1 MRIIKFFY
9 AIVILFSLVNFFLC
23 AKKVEKD
30 FYVIGFSQY
39 SSTDPLR
46 IGMNESI
53 IKEAENCEKDIRIK
67 YKDAGQD
74 PLQQKSDIEEF
85 LYEKAD
91 LVIVAPGE
99 KEIVSAGVEKIYRE
113 GIPVIILDKMISTKS
128 FTCFI
133 GIDNI
138 EVGRLAASYAVKV
151 INGEGKI
158 IEILGFPENEQSIE
172 RSKGFR
178 EIINDYENIEILYT
192 DFAGWMKSLA
202 ITKMEKA
209 LRLFDTIDLVYA
221 HNDAMAVGAYL
232 ASLSHEREN
241 QIAIVG
247 IGGSEGENGGIQ
259 AVLDG
264 KIDATVLYP
273 TYGKEVIQNAIKI
286 FAGKKIAKINQ
297 VKPAIV
303 TKENVESL
311 LK

>member
-1 MRIIKFFY
+1 MRIIKYLY
-9 AIVILFSLVNFFLC
+9 AIAIFSLLFFFILC

-53 IKEAENCEKDIRIK
+53 FKEAENCDKDIRIK
-67 YKDAGQD
+67 YMDAGQD
-74 PLQQKSDIEEF
+74 PVKQKSDIEEF
-85 LYEKAD
+85 LYENAD

-99 KEIVSAGVEKIYRE
+99 KEIISAGVEKIYRE
-113 GIPVIILDKMISTKS
+113 GIPVIILDRMISTKS

-133 GIDNI
+133 GIDNV
-138 EVGRLAASYAVKV
+138 EVGRLAASYAVKI

-158 IEILGFPENEQSIE
+158 IEIQGFPEDEHSID

-178 EIINDYENIEILYT
+178 EIIDGYENIEILYT
-192 DFAGWMKSLA
+192 DFAGWIKPLA

-209 LRLFDTIDLVYA
+209 LRLFDKIDLVYA

-232 ASLSHEREN
+232 ASRSHEREN
-241 QIAIVG
+241 RITFVG
-247 IGGSEGENGGIQ
+247 IGGSEGENGGMQ

-273 TYGKEVIQNAIKI
+273 TYGKEAIQNAVRI
-286 FAGKKIAKINQ
+286 FAGQKVAKIKQ
-297 VKPAIV
+297 LKPAIV

>member
-1 MRIIKFFY
+1 MRIIKYLY
-9 AIVILFSLVNFFLC
+9 AIAILSFLFFFILC

-39 SSTDPLR
+39 SSTNPLR
-46 IGMNESI
+46 IRINKSI
-53 IKEAENCEKDIRIK
+53 FKEAENCEKDIRIK

-74 PLQQKSDIEEF
+74 PVKQKSDIEEF
-85 LYEKAD
+85 LYENAD

-99 KEIVSAGVEKIYRE
+99 REIISAGVEKVYRE

-133 GIDNI
+133 GIDNV
-138 EVGRLAASYAVKV
+138 EVGRLAASYAVKI

-158 IEILGFPENEQSIE
+158 IEIQGFPEDEHSID

-178 EIINDYENIEILYT
+178 EIIDGYENIEILYT
-192 DFAGWMKSLA
+192 DFAGWIKPLA

-232 ASLSHEREN
+232 ASRSHEREN
-241 QIAIVG
+241 RIIFVG
-247 IGGSEGENGGIQ
+247 IGGSEGENGGMQ

-264 KIDATVLYP
+264 KIDATVRYP
-273 TYGKEVIQNAIKI
+273 TYGKEAIQNAVRI
-286 FAGKKIAKINQ
+286 FAGQKVAKIKRL
-297 VKPAIV
+297 KPAIV

>member
-1 MRIIKFFY
+1 MRIIKYLY
-9 AIVILFSLVNFFLC
+9 AIAILSLLVFFILC

-39 SSTDPLR
+39 SSTNPLR
-46 IGMNESI
+46 IRMNKSI
-53 IKEAENCEKDIRIK
+53 FKEAENCEKDIRIK

-74 PLQQKSDIEEF
+74 PVKQKSDIEEF
-85 LYEKAD
+85 LYENAD

-99 KEIVSAGVEKIYRE
+99 REIISAGVEKVYRE

-133 GIDNI
+133 GIDNV
-138 EVGRLAASYAVKV
+138 EVGRLAASYAVKI

-158 IEILGFPENEQSIE
+158 IEIQGFPEDEHSID

-178 EIINDYENIEILYT
+178 EIIDGYENIEILYT
-192 DFAGWMKSLA
+192 DFAGWIKPLA

-232 ASLSHEREN
+232 ASRSHEREN
-241 QIAIVG
+241 RIIFVG
-247 IGGSEGENGGIQ
+247 IGGSEGENGGMQ

-264 KIDATVLYP
+264 KIDATVRYP
-273 TYGKEVIQNAIKI
+273 TYGKEAIQNAVRI
-286 FAGKKIAKINQ
+286 FAGQKVAKIKRL
-297 VKPAIV
+297 KPAIV